1 MNAKKFI
8 TIMTA
13 GFALFA
19 MFFGA
24 GNLVIPPYIGL
35 KVGALSGVAFAGF
48 FISDILLS
56 FLAVV
61 MVGFIGITFT
71 DLGKRF
77 PPLFVNALAFLIIL
91 TLGPLI
97 CVPRTGSTTYE
108 VAVLPFFP
116 QIEAFSPEVG
126 KIGFGILYFGITLV
140 LSLSKSKIVDI
151 IGKILTPFLIASLT
165 ILIIVGTL
173 NAPSGLKDT
182 GYDFAQA
189 FSFGFSKG
197 YLTLD
202 VLAGV
207 IFSGLIISSVV
218 QQGYKEEREKRQI
231 TILSGI
237 IAAGCLTFIYGGL
250 LYLGA
255 TSNLTHSDDI
265 SYIDILKHVAYSV
278 LGDKGGLVIS
288 IAVAFAC
295 LTSAIAIVSAMGE
308 IFENISKGRIPY
320 KWGVW
325 ICSIMSFA
333 LAIMSVDQIIHY
345 AGFILDFAYPIT
357 ISLTLFVLIFGKTI
371 RWNTPY
377 IVGVTTSAVISG
389 VFTMAKLLSLN
400 NILAFKDKLPLAS
413 YQIEWFLPTVLAFAI
428 AVLVDYKKLKNA

>member
-1 MNAKKFI
+1 MDKKKFI
-8 TIMTA
+8 TILTA

-35 KVGALSGVAFAGF
+35 KIGALSGVAFAGF
-48 FISDILLS
+48 FVSDILLS

-61 MVGFIGITFT
+61 MVASVGLTFT

-77 PPLFVNALAFLIIL
+77 PPLFVNALVFLIIV

-108 VAVLPFFP
+108 VAVQPFFP
-116 QIEAFSPEVG
+116 QIG
-126 KIGFGILYFGITLV
+126 KITFGVLYFGITLL
-140 LSLSKSKIVDI
+140 LSISKAKIVDI
-151 IGKILTPFLIASLT
+151 IGKILTPFLILSLT
-165 ILIIVGTL
+165 ILIVVGTI
-173 NAPSGLKDT
+173 NAPKELVDN
-182 GYDFAQA
+182 GYSFGEAFA
-189 FSFGFSKG
+189 FGFSKG

-207 IFSGLIISSVV
+207 IFSGLIISSIVRE
-218 QQGYKEEREKRQI
+218 GYRSEAEKKQV
-231 TILSGI
+231 TILSGV
-237 IAAGCLTFIYGGL
+237 IAAGCLVFIYGGL

-255 TSNLTHSDDI
+255 TSNLSSSEGI
-265 SYIDILKHVAYSV
+265 SYIDILKHIAYSV
-278 LGDKGGLVIS
+278 LGDNGGIVIS

-325 ICSIMSFA
+325 ICSLVSFA
-333 LAIMSVDQIIHY
+333 LSIRSVDEIIHY
-345 AGFILDFAYPIT
+345 AGYLLDFSYPIT
-357 ISLTLFVLIFGKTI
+357 IALTLLVLFFGK
-371 RWNTPY
+371 RVQSNAPY
-377 IVGVTTSAVISG
+377 IVGVTLTAILSG
-389 VFTMAKLLSLN
+389 LFIIGDLLHIAWIN
-400 NILAFKDKLPLAS
+400 NFKTLLPLAD
-413 YQIEWFLPTVLAFAI
+413 YRIEWFIPAFLSFIITAI
-428 AVLVDYKKLKNA
+428 IVKRR

>member
-1 MNAKKFI
+1 MIMDKKKFI
-8 TIMTA
+8 TVVTA

-35 KVGALSGVAFAGF
+35 KIGALSGVAFAGF
-48 FISDILLS
+48 FVSDILLS

-61 MVGFIGITFT
+61 MVASIGLTFT

-77 PPLFVNALAFLIIL
+77 PPLFVNALVFIIIV

-108 VAVLPFFP
+108 VAVQPFFP
-116 QIEAFSPEVG
+116 QID
-126 KIGFGILYFGITLV
+126 KITFGVFYFGITLL
-140 LSLSKSKIVDI
+140 LSISKAKIVDI
-151 IGKILTPFLIASLT
+151 IGKILTPFLILSLT
-165 ILIIVGTL
+165 ILIVVGTI
-173 NAPSGLKDT
+173 NAPKELADN
-182 GYDFAQA
+182 GYTFREAFA
-189 FSFGFSKG
+189 FGFSKG

-207 IFSGLIISSVV
+207 IFSGLIISSIVRE
-218 QQGYKEEREKRQI
+218 GYQREADKKQV

-237 IAAGCLTFIYGGL
+237 ISAGCLVFIYGGL

-255 TSNLTHSDDI
+255 TSNLSPSEESV
-265 SYIDILKHVAYSV
+265 SYIDILKHIAYNV
-278 LGDKGGLVIS
+278 LGSNGGIVIS
-288 IAVAFAC
+288 VAVAFAC

-325 ICSIMSFA
+325 ICSIVSFV
-333 LAIMSVDQIIHY
+333 LSIQSVEEIIHY
-345 AGFILDFAYPIT
+345 AGYLLDFSYPIT
-357 ISLTLFVLIFGKTI
+357 IALTLFVLFFGKQVKS
-371 RWNTPY
+371 NTPY
-377 IVGVTTSAVISG
+377 IVGVTLTAVLSG
-389 VFTMAKLLSLN
+389 LFIIGDLQ
-400 NILAFKDKLPLAS
+400 NIEWIIKFRTLLPLSS
-413 YQIEWFLPTVLAFAI
+413 YKIEWFLPAFLSFVITTVIIRIQSFP
-428 AVLVDYKKLKNA
+428 KN